1 MLNSSFLQQNSSTT
15 FTFVCY
21 KVQNKKIA
29 PIWNTRGNIFLPNL
43 MFFLKVEN
51 KIYMEKVCLQFE
63 LKIFPLSKK
72 CEFFQQPK
80 CLFQND
86 CLIDVRTRRFCP
98 HCRLRRCFEVGMK
111 KEMILGRM
119 FNCCFAS
126 KYVLWPWCKD
136 IYFIERW

>member
-1 MLNSSFLQQNSSTT
+1 MLNSSFLQQNSATT
-15 FTFVCY
+15 LTFVCY

-29 PIWNTRGNIFLPNL
+29 QIWNTRGNIFLPNL
-43 MFFLKVEN
+43 MFFLKLRIKFTWRKFVYN
-51 KIYMEKVCLQFE
+51 LNYRYFFI
-63 LKIFPLSKK
+63 KK
-72 CEFFQQPK
+72 NVHFFQQPK

-119 FNCCFAS
+119 FNCCFES